1 MWAGSPRLSEA
12 GGTPGSSASLRCGP
26 CASTRV
32 CTCALTAPS
41 AMRGPQPAEA
51 GLRRGPAGTLAR
63 PVCVCRRPGPSF
75 SHQACSWLTSSSHF
89 ISQKKIP
96 PASALISACHL
107 MRPLLFIFL
116 FVRRVGAV
124 YVQPRQTQP
133 PAGWGSPRLS
143 PAGLPDWPCSG
154 GPEVHAVDA
163 RKGYQETQTKTT
175 CK

>member
-1 MWAGSPRLSEA
+1 MRPEGRRAPAFLCGVVRVRAHACAHMHTHGPVGDVGATAPRRLASVAAPRGLSPARSAFAGARPLPSPIRRVHGSRHL
-12 GGTPGSSASLRCGP
+12 PISSAK
-26 CASTRV
+26 
-32 CTCALTAPS
+32 
-41 AMRGPQPAEA
+41 
-51 GLRRGPAGTLAR
+51 
-63 PVCVCRRPGPSF
+63 
-75 SHQACSWLTSSSHF
+75 
-89 ISQKKIP
+89 KKIP

-133 PAGWGSPRLS
+133 PAGRGSPRLS